1 MKPYITIEITNKYMC
16 RWFKMSSAT
25 WGESETVSSETLE
38 GESESE
44 SLLVNSLLQEEREP
58 NIVID
63 IDEHPK

>member
-1 MKPYITIEITNKYMC
+1 
-16 RWFKMSSAT
+16 MSSAT